1 MKKLFLLLI
10 LSFFSTQGYAGSC
23 PDGSEPVKSVS
34 ADGSYYEFKCADN
47 NHSSNTLGI
56 NTYGDIFS
64 LKGRATVSIP
74 EDGAGANPNNE
85 TLRYFLYNYLYYR
98 PICCDTFHTVKASNP
113 YNFQFD
119 LQEDAYIKQQMQ
131 ETALLSYLLY
141 EDGKIVIDEITPKDR
156 FGDMFTD
163 TSLYHSRSIGK
174 SFTSYLTGHAICD
187 GTIESV
193 DSRLDDWPVLE
204 DTLYHN
210 QKLIDLLNMSAGD
223 SAYVKNDEFIIS
235 RRLGDQSIQT
245 SMKNELYGSK
255 KSYAGYNYTSL
266 SPDIVLTYLLYKYD
280 EADFKKLLD
289 DVFAKKVRI
298 GDEIFLNKNGSARRN
313 EKSLIHMFFTTR
325 YDYLRI
331 AKAMLDD
338 WQNDTCVGQY
348 LKTIH
353 ERRIPKNGAQGTT
366 GRTGLPLSYGGYFH
380 TGFKGMENRPVMSM
394 DGYGG
399 QTITI
404 DFERGRIVVTQA
416 IHDNMQYPKPG
427 SFDWKKIVYERI
439 KNGKPAST
447 SLVKEPEELVI
458 DPQQL
463 ILENEIRRENER
475 KAKAYWDDFYI
486 KVFNGGSNVVV
497 FGSSTIGDDEVVPEN
512 PYADETTTVGTKVKE
527 TRVVE
532 SSIVETLDTDPTIS
546 EVIEVSNGDRFIVN
560 IAEPH
565 ELAGTNIKIG
575 LKDIDAPDAI
585 KSCPKQMEFGIEVR
599 DYVAQKLENAS
610 SIKLTNYR
618 KTNTKI
624 IAQVI
629 VDGIDLGDELV
640 SKGYASREFGY
651 WKPYFCNPYTAFG
664 IGNQY
669 RDIDPKMAIFWYE
682 RAMGLQVLGSLQ
694 SGIAMQLYGL
704 YYDSDKEKS
713 LEYLKKA
720 ATLGS
725 IYGMEQLG
733 SDYLYGNGV
742 EKDIN
747 QGKQWLKKA
756 FDNGSSEA
764 EGMYCGSLSKDKQK
778 TCKF

>member
-1 MKKLFLLLI
+1 MKKLFLLLALTFI
-10 LSFFSTQGYAGSC
+10 SAQGYAGSC

-34 ADGSYYEFKCADN
+34 EDGSYYEFKCADN
-47 NHSSNTLGI
+47 KHSSNTLGI
-56 NTYGDIFS
+56 DTYGDIFS
-64 LKGRATVSIP
+64 LNGGTVSIP
-74 EDGAGANPNNE
+74 EKVNPNYQ
-85 TLRYFLYNYLYYR
+85 TLRYFLYKYLYYA
-98 PICCDTFHTVKASNP
+98 PNCCDRFHTVKASNP

-119 LQEDAYIKQQMQ
+119 LREDPYIKQQMQ

-141 EDGKIVIDEITPKDR
+141 EDDKIVIDEITPKDR

-163 TSLYHSRSIGK
+163 TSIYHSRSMGK
-174 SFTSYLTGHAICD
+174 TFTSYLTGHAICE
-187 GTIESV
+187 GEIKSV
-193 DSRLDDWPVLE
+193 DSRLDDWPILE
-204 DTLYHN
+204 GTLYHN
-210 QKLIDLLNMSAGD
+210 QKLINLLNMSAGD
-223 SAYVKNDEFIIS
+223 SAYIKNDKFINPKGLNAFNDS
-235 RRLGDQSIQT
+235 SLQMT
-245 SMKNELYGSK
+245 MKNEFKGSK
-255 KSYAGYNYTSL
+255 KSFAQYSYNDAN
-266 SPDIVLTYLLYKYD
+266 PNIVLSYLWYKYSED
-280 EADFKKLLD
+280 DFKRLLD
-289 DVFAKKVRI
+289 DVFAKKIRI
-298 GDEIFLNKNGSARRN
+298 GDEIFFNKTGRARKY
-313 EKSLIHMFFTTR
+313 EKSLMHTFYTTR

-338 WQNDTCVGQY
+338 WQNDTCVGKY

-366 GRTGLPLSYGGYFH
+366 GRVGMPLSYGGFFH
-380 TGFKGMENRPVMSM
+380 TGYKGMENRPVMSM

-416 IHDNMQYPKPG
+416 IHDNMEYPKPG

-439 KNGKPAST
+439 KNGKPAS
-447 SLVKEPEELVI
+447 SSKVKESAESVI
-458 DPQQL
+458 DSQQL

-475 KAKAYWDDFYI
+475 KAKSYWDDFYI
-486 KVFNGGSNVVV
+486 KAFNGGSDIVV
-497 FGSSTIGDDEVVPEN
+497 FGSSTIGDDKVVPQN
-512 PYADETTTVGTKVKE
+512 PYADETTTVGTKAKEKKAKE
-527 TRVVE
+527 TRE
-532 SSIVETLDTDPTIS
+532 VETLDTDPTIS
-546 EVIEVSNGDRFIVN
+546 EVIEVSNADKFIVN

-565 ELAGTNIKIG
+565 ELAGSNIKIG

-599 DYVAQKLENAS
+599 DYVSQKLENAS

-669 RDIDPKMAIFWYE
+669 RDIDPKIAIFWYE
-682 RAMGLQVLGSLQ
+682 RAMELQVLGSLQ
-694 SGIAMQLYGL
+694 SGIAMQLYGM

-764 EGMYCGSLSKDKQK
+764 EGIYCGSLSKEKQK